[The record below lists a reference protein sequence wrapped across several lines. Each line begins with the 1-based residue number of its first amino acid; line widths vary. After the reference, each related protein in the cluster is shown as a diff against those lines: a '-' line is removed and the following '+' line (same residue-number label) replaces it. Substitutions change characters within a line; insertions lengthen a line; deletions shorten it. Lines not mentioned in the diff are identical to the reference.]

1 MDSQNG
7 INVLRVPCMSQSE
20 SPLDR
25 KSLGRCDLKELLDGL
40 ASNAIIPGAGTA
52 GGVALALAAAC
63 AGKAVAI
70 TLLHDAD
77 NRTLNEL
84 QQELAALRES
94 ALALAEADALLF
106 RQHLKY
112 GDPQVAEQLLRT
124 DHQILSGCRQ
134 LDVLLEENAGSINAT
149 MRGDWLA
156 AKALI
161 TASRL
166 IQQAN
171 VRELTR

>member
-1 MDSQNG
+1 
-7 INVLRVPCMSQSE
+7 MSQSE
-20 SPLDR
+20 SPLD
-25 KSLGRCDLKELLDGL
+25 KKPLERCHLKELLDGL

-70 TLLHDAD
+70 TLLHAAD
-77 NRTLNEL
+77 NQALNKL
-84 QQELAALRES
+84 QQELASLRES

-106 RQHLKY
+106 RQHLKS
-112 GDPQVAEQLLRT
+112 GDPQVTEQLLRT
-124 DHQILSGCRQ
+124 DHQILSGCRE
-134 LDVLLEENAGSINAT
+134 LDALLEANEGSINLT

-161 TASRL
+161 EASRL